1 MLLLAA
7 ALMTANLG
15 DFVLESGKVLKDLT
29 IGYRTYG
36 TRNADGSNVILFPT
50 WFNGKTDGAETYVI
64 DKNAFVDQTKYF
76 IITVDAIGNGVST
89 SPSNSTTQKGKA
101 FPRITIADMVRSQHL
116 LLTKHLNVNRLHAV
130 VGISMGGMQAFEW
143 MGRYP
148 DFMKKGISI
157 VGTPHMTGADM
168 ALWMEMATSKVGGGG
183 GGAKKG
189 NGGMQQTIL
198 NGILGALGARG
209 GGGGSS
215 IPAPDN
221 AFYQFNAMATHNVTR
236 LFGNSL
242 EATAKGIR
250 AETMIF
256 VADADKAVSNDIPLE
271 FARLKGSRVI
281 RLRSPDGHN
290 AFKTER
296 ELISKEA
303 LPFLDGV
310 KPNSIFN

>member
-1 MLLLAA
+1 MLLLAS
-7 ALMTANLG
+7 ALLTAYLG

-29 IGYRTYG
+29 IGYRTHG

-50 WFNGKTDGAETYVI
+50 WFNSKTDGVKSYVFN
-64 DKNAFVDQTKYF
+64 KHPLVDQTKYF
-76 IITVDAIGNGVST
+76 VIAVDAIGNGVST
-89 SPSNSTTQKGKA
+89 SPSNSATQKGKN

-116 LLTKHLNVNRLHAV
+116 LLTKHLNVNQLHAV

-143 MGRYP
+143 MGQYRT
-148 DFMKKGISI
+148 FMKKGISI

-183 GGAKKG
+183 KRSS
-189 NGGMQQTIL
+189 GGMQQTIL
-198 NGILGALGARG
+198 NGILEALGAR

-221 AFYQFNAMATHNVTR
+221 AFYQFNAMATDNVTR

-242 EATAKGIR
+242 EVTAKGIR

-256 VADADKAVSNDIPLE
+256 VADAG
-271 FARLKGSRVI
+271 RLCRTTSHCG
-281 RLRSPDGHN
+281 LRS
-290 AFKTER
+290 
-296 ELISKEA
+296 
-303 LPFLDGV
+303 
-310 KPNSIFN
+310 